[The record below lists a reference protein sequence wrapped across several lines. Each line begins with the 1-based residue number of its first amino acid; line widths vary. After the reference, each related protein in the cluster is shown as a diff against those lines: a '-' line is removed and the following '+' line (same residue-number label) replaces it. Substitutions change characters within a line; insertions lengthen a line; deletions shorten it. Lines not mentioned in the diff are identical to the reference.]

1 MRQLAVLLISAMALG
16 GCTSV
21 VDSVTDEPLS
31 SDATSTSIGTS
42 LNDMKMDTYIGVNI
56 KKADPELDK
65 SHVNVHVVNG
75 VVLLTGEVPSKE
87 LKVLAGDVAREFKG
101 ARQVYN
107 ELQVRGKSSVV
118 SRTNDSVITAKLR
131 TKFVFLKDIKS
142 TKIEIVTE
150 DSVVYLMGLIDRA
163 SAQEA
168 TDIARGTTGI
178 RKVVQVFEYTD

>member
-1 MRQLAVLLISAMALG
+1 MRQLAVLLISALVLG